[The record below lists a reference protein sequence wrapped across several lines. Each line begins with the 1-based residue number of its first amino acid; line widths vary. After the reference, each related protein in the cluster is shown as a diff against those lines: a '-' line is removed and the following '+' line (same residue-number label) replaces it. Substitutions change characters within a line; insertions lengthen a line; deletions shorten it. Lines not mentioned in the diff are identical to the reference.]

1 MSCVGLPSLTVR
13 GCLARSAPASAYAGA
28 GLPGTCQARYNY
40 DAQGSSPAAEPMSQ
54 SESSDKP
61 WGGRFAEPPATL
73 VERFTASVG
82 FDQRLYRH
90 DIACS
95 MAHAHALAECG
106 VLSAAEHAR
115 IQAGLEALQARI
127 ETGDFEWD
135 AALEDVHMNI
145 EAALRKAI
153 GDTGAKLHTGRSR
166 NDQVATDMRLYLKEQ
181 TDDILDLLEQ
191 ALVALATIAEREAA
205 TLMPGMTHLQY
216 AQPVTFG
223 HHLLAWFEMLMR
235 DHGRFTDC
243 RRRMDECPLGAAALA
258 GTSFTINRELG
269 ARLLG
274 FAGAAR
280 NSMDAV
286 SDRDFCIEFCA
297 AAAVLMM
304 HLSRIAEE
312 LVLWVSP
319 ACRFVTL
326 PDELCTGSSIMPQKK
341 NPDVPELVRG
351 KTGRVY
357 GHLLALLTLMKA
369 QPLAYNRD
377 NQEDKEAVFDTV
389 DTVRACLEVYV
400 LTIPALKANR
410 ERMREAAGRD
420 YTTATDLADYLAA
433 RGEPFRDAHRLVGQA
448 VAVAA
453 KEGVTL
459 AELGQRRLKEL
470 GIDIDAKA
478 LAQLTPE
485 GAVARRTHV
494 GGTAPDVVARAAAEA
509 QARAQAVRA
518 RRAGSGLADERQGAM
533 TRAPGGA
540 QQDDEVDA

>member
-1 MSCVGLPSLTVR
+1 
-13 GCLARSAPASAYAGA
+13 
-28 GLPGTCQARYNY
+28 
-40 DAQGSSPAAEPMSQ
+40 MSQ

-82 FDQRLYRH
+82 FDRRLYRH

-95 MAHAHALAECG
+95 IAHAHVLVECG
-106 VLSAAEHAR
+106 VLNATEHAR
-115 IQAGLEALQARI
+115 IKAGLEELRARI
-127 ETGDFEWD
+127 EAGSFEWD
-135 AALEDVHMNI
+135 AALEDVHMNV

-191 ALVALATIAEREAA
+191 TLAAIAAVAEREAA

-235 DHGRFTDC
+235 DHGRFADC

-258 GTSFTINRELG
+258 GTSFAVNRELG
-269 ARLLG
+269 AQLLG
-274 FAGAAR
+274 FVGVAR

-357 GHLLALLTLMKA
+357 GHLFALLTLMKS
-369 QPLAYNRD
+369 QPLTYNRD

-410 ERMREAAGRD
+410 ECMRAAAGQN

-433 RGEPFRDAHRLVGQA
+433 RGEPFRDAHRLVGRA

-453 KEGVTL
+453 AEGVPL
-459 AELGQRRLKEL
+459 AELGQQRLGEL
-470 GIDIDAKA
+470 GINVDTEV

-485 GAVARRTHV
+485 GAAASRTHV
-494 GGTAPDVVARAAAEA
+494 GGTAPATVARAAVGAR
-509 QARAQAVRA
+509 ARAQAVRA
-518 RRAGSGLADERQGAM
+518 RRAESGLAEEQLRAM
-533 TRAPGGA
+533 ALAYICA
-540 QQDDEVDA
+540 QQGDEVDA